1 MVKGFSRRHA
11 LGAGTALVLLA
22 NLVIGAR
29 IYSQEAAAGKDDQAY
44 ENLALFTR
52 VLEEIRIQYVDEDK
66 TEYQDLIYGAL
77 EGMLASL
84 DEHSQFLD
92 PEMYTEMKEETS
104 GQFGG
109 LGIVISLQNGILT
122 VVSPMDDTPGFR
134 AGLTAGDQII
144 EIDGE
149 NMEGS
154 SLQEAVKKLRGSPG
168 TKVSLKIHRPES
180 REYLE
185 MEIERAIINVET
197 VKDAR
202 MLDGGIG
209 YVRITQFSEPTAGAL
224 QKALDELFEQGMQA
238 LVLDLR
244 YNPGGLLTSAVEVS
258 QKFLKKNK
266 VIVSTRGR
274 DEKEAQVFRARGR
287 EHYADLP
294 LAVLVNSGSA
304 SASEIVSGA
313 LQDHNR
319 AIIIGEKTFGKGSVQ
334 SVLPQ
339 QDGSAIRLTTS
350 KYYTPDGRVIHEK
363 GIEPDIRVSMP
374 HEVWQKLMLR
384 KQNTEQTG
392 GEDVKD
398 VQLERAVDV
407 LRGIRIF
414 QTQNRKGIFTA
425 RSDG

>member
-154 SLQEAVKKLRGSPG
+154 SLQEAVKKLRGTPG

-425 RSDG
+425 RSGG

>member
-66 TEYQDLIYGAL
+66 TEYQYLIYGAL

-244 YNPGGLLTSAVEVS
+244 
-258 QKFLKKNK
+258 
-266 VIVSTRGR
+266 
-274 DEKEAQVFRARGR
+274 
-287 EHYADLP
+287 H
-294 LAVLVNSGSA
+294 
-304 SASEIVSGA
+304 
-313 LQDHNR
+313 
-319 AIIIGEKTFGKGSVQ
+319 
-334 SVLPQ
+334 
-339 QDGSAIRLTTS
+339 
-350 KYYTPDGRVIHEK
+350 
-363 GIEPDIRVSMP
+363 
-374 HEVWQKLMLR
+374 
-384 KQNTEQTG
+384 
-392 GEDVKD
+392 
-398 VQLERAVDV
+398 
-407 LRGIRIF
+407 
-414 QTQNRKGIFTA
+414 
-425 RSDG
+425 

>member
-154 SLQEAVKKLRGSPG
+154 SLQEAVKKLRGTPG

-384 KQNTEQTG
+384 KQSTEQTG

-425 RSDG
+425 RSGG